1 MEGLILRGIEAGR
14 FKEWLRAQSTQGGC
28 RNTRISEL
36 NARFS
41 LSRERKRAE
50 DKILPEGPATI
61 FPRDTPIATSIRTIE
76 FRWRAKPGKTA
87 LQNPYTRLLESK
99 KDSLSKKS
107 HSSSLF
113 IHFENGNLK
122 QNSNFFSLR
131 FLLRSKGREKRKEE
145 EKTKEETSSSSSSN
159 NPISQSE
166 VMEGW
171 MDGGSL
177 VITVKRFRC
186 TSQEARR

>member
-99 KDSLSKKS
+99 KDSLSKKN
-107 HSSSLF
+107 HSSLF

-131 FLLRSKGREKRKEE
+131 SPYVLREERKEKKRK
-145 EKTKEETSSSSSSN
+145 KQKKKRHPLLP
-159 NPISQSE
+159 PIIQYHRARLWKD
-166 VMEGW
+166 GW
-171 MDGGSL
+171 MEVAWL
-177 VITVKRFRC
+177 
-186 TSQEARR
+186 